1 MPVTYR
7 KAVSSHFQQ
16 PTRSVFQYPSQYWQ
30 NQYLP
35 FSTTNQIT
43 AFQYPSQKS
52 KKSISSHFQ
61 QAIRSQFFSI
71 LPRSGKKS
79 VSSHFQQPIWSLYL
93 QIPLVWL
100 ESHFFPFNK
109 QLDCNNSVSSTLSLI
124 CYIWWLLYLNGTK
137 FQWNFLLQD
146 NSHVLFHLHLYLFQ
160 NISPSNLWLN
170 QITNKTL

>member
-43 AFQYPSQKS
+43 AFLYPSQKS
-52 KKSISSHFQ
+52 IKSISSHFQ
-61 QAIRSQFFSI
+61 QAIRSQYFCI

-100 ESHFFPFNK
+100 ESHFPIQQTIRLQEFII
-109 QLDCNNSVSSTLSLI
+109 LYSVI
-124 CYIWWLLYLNGTK
+124 DLLYLVAV
-137 FQWNFLLQD
+137 
-146 NSHVLFHLHLYLFQ
+146 VLEWDQ
-160 NISPSNLWLN
+160 ISMEFSVTRQFTCSLPFTHILVSKH
-170 QITNKTL
+170 IA

>member
-16 PTRSVFQYPSQYWQ
+16 PTRSVFQYPSQCWQ

-61 QAIRSQFFSI
+61 QAIRSQYFSI

-79 VSSHFQQPIWSLYL
+79 VSSHFQQPIRSQYYH
-93 QIPLVWL
+93 IHLVWL
-100 ESHFFPFNK
+100 ESQCFPIQQTIWLQQFSILYSCHWFVMFGGYFKCEGPHFIQIFWI
-109 QLDCNNSVSSTLSLI
+109 S
-124 CYIWWLLYLNGTK
+124 G
-137 FQWNFLLQD
+137 QD
-146 NSHVLFHLHLYLFQ
+146 TGEDTEKLGD
-160 NISPSNLWLN
+160 NL
-170 QITNKTL
+170 